1 MGMIPWVVRA
11 TERTGWQWRGMVGGL
26 VDMNCG
32 YWVVVHCIMA
42 LHFACTITKHDA
54 DKLLGVAP
62 CILVQEWRRLDE
74 KWEIYSKNSE
84 FETKELFIL
93 KYYLADST
101 RYQYRR

>member
-42 LHFACTITKHDA
+42 LHFACTVTNHDA
-54 DKLLGVAP
+54 DKLSGLAP
-62 CILVQEWRRLDE
+62 CILVQEWWRLDE
-74 KWEIYSKNSE
+74 KWESYSKKSE
-84 FETKELFIL
+84 GI
-93 KYYLADST
+93 
-101 RYQYRR
+101 RN